1 MMKLDLQPPVGRIG
15 SEAGSRYFLLWEF
28 KGARGK
34 CELRW

>member
-1 MMKLDLQPPVGRIG
+1 MKPDRQPSAGRIEL
-15 SEAGSRYFLLWEF
+15 EAGNRYFLRWEF

>member
-1 MMKLDLQPPVGRIG
+1 MKPDRQPSAGRIEL
-15 SEAGSRYFLLWEF
+15 EAGSRYFLLWEF